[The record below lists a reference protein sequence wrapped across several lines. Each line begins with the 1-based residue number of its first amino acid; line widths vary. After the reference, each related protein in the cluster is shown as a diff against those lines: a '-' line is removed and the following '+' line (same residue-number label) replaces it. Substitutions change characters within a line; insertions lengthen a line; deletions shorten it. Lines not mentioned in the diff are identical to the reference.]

1 MPVPATD
8 RKPKRPSG
16 PRQPDRAVARNRAVV
31 AVMLGA
37 PPAAVA
43 ADLGCDVA
51 TLMGWVRAQRLML
64 MKAARPAAAAEPNG
78 KAEAAGEAAP
88 EPIPARSAAGRALG
102 ADRQVAPENSALVDA
117 AYRRAQFDYSGRRV
131 RPAVSH

>member
-1 MPVPATD
+1 MMPTPATD
-8 RKPKRPSG
+8 RKPKVPSG
-16 PRQPDRAVARNRAVV
+16 HSQPDRAVARHRAIV

-43 ADLGCDVA
+43 ADLGCDIA
-51 TLMGWVRAQRLML
+51 TLMGWVRTHRLML
-64 MKAARPAAAAEPNG
+64 LKAARPAAGVGPG
-78 KAEAAGEAAP
+78 GSDDQAGHP
-88 EPIPARSAAGRALG
+88 EPVPARPAGKQRALG

-131 RPAVSH
+131 RPTVTH